1 MNGALYEL
9 DGLKKGP
16 INLGACSN
24 ENWLD
29 QVRPIIQQRIEQY
42 SDKEIRFTLL
52 ALVANRLQA
61 ARAQLSALESERA
74 SLSDAMQVEGSQD
87 RRAVIDAE
95 LVKLQDV
102 IATEEAKVKRYKV
115 CNDHS
120 LAPTPRTTTHPPLL
134 TTAREC
140 ASSSQLCA
148 VPVQLPQS
156 ARGETTAAAPDWTR
170 QEQTGAACSSQEIAW
185 Y

>member
-1 MNGALYEL
+1 MLYEL

-16 INLGACSN
+16 INLGACTN

-74 SLSDAMQVEGSQD
+74 SLQSGDAMQVEGS
-87 RRAVIDAE
+87 AVGERVALLDAE
-95 LVKLQDV
+95 LNKLQEV
-102 IATEEAKVKRYKV
+102 IANEEAKVKRYKV
-115 CNDHS
+115 RPS
-120 LAPTPRTTTHPPLL
+120 
-134 TTAREC
+134 
-140 ASSSQLCA
+140 
-148 VPVQLPQS
+148 
-156 ARGETTAAAPDWTR
+156 
-170 QEQTGAACSSQEIAW
+170 
-185 Y
+185 